1 MLNAVCTRRGFV
13 LRGGDYDYD
22 RACRAVVDDLRKGRL
37 GRIALDSEDEVAAT
51 AF

>member
-1 MLNAVCTRRGFV
+1 MLDAVCVRRGFI

-37 GRIALDSEDEVAAT
+37 GAVMLDSLDDVRNT
-51 AF
+51 NF